1 MTNLL
6 PHNNSYSEQ
15 NIELQSLENCPLPSK
30 WIKSHYIIICCYWS
44 INIEDEEGPVCVKPN
59 LIDSCTRGKANDKTR
74 YLLWRSAVSL
84 GILCLFFFFIILR
97 VVRKLI
103 AQTLENCFSHQLV
116 KKANYVKQR
125 NGHCQAQR
133 IICVRVFIFQFSPNP
148 IWVKERGS
156 PVEHHDITEEGR
168 EGEGDVE
175 FRGLK

>member
-1 MTNLL
+1 MTKHGTFYEGLL
-6 PHNNSYSEQ
+6 YR
-15 NIELQSLENCPLPSK
+15 LAYC
-30 WIKSHYIIICCYWS
+30 
-44 INIEDEEGPVCVKPN
+44 VCF
-59 LIDSCTRGKANDKTR
+59 S
-74 YLLWRSAVSL
+74 
-84 GILCLFFFFIILR
+84 FFIILR